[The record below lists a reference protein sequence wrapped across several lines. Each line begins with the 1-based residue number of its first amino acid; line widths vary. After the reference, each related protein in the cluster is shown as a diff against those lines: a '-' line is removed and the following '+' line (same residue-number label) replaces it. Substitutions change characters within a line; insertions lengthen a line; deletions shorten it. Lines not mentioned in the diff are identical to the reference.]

1 MRYYTSEKHFRK
13 KFDAANRSHS
23 FQAATR
29 EEFLVWQ
36 DSLRKKLCELL
47 GTTQMEKCLPQP
59 ELVETVACDGYVRKK
74 MLIHTEPEVIMPFYV
89 LIPDD
94 LKEGEKRTAL
104 IACHGHGSNGKEAVV
119 GLREKEGVA
128 NTIDIHNYN
137 YGEEFVKKGYIVFA
151 ADARGFGERREIDLQ
166 GDEEEKYLS
175 SSCRGLS
182 HLALPLG
189 QTVAGMWAW
198 DLMRLAD
205 YIMTCDFVNG
215 HLTCVG
221 LSGGGLQTLYFSA
234 LDSRVEC
241 AVISGYFYGAGES
254 LVTMFQNCDCN
265 FVPNLWKTADIG
277 DIGALIAPR
286 PLLIETGN
294 IDPLNGSSGL
304 DNVWP
309 QVEKVRNAMKL
320 WNSEENLYHD
330 IFEGPHMWHGDYA
343 YDWVITHVPPKQ

>member
-1 MRYYTSEKHFRK
+1 MRYYTSEKHFLK
-13 KFDAANRSHS
+13 KFHS
-23 FQAATR
+23 AYRTHTFQAATK
-29 EEFLVWQ
+29 EEFLIWQ
-36 DSLRKKLCELL
+36 DSLPQKLRELL
-47 GTTQMEKCLPQP
+47 GITQMEKCLPQP

-74 MLIHTEPEVIMPFYV
+74 MLIHTEPDVIMPFYV

-128 NTIDIHNYN
+128 NTINVHNYN

-151 ADARGFGERREIDLQ
+151 ADARGFGERREIELQ

-175 SSCRGLS
+175 SSCRGLA

-189 QTVAGMWAW
+189 QTIAGMWTW

-205 YIMTCDFVNG
+205 YILTCDFVNG

-234 LDSRVEC
+234 LDPRVEC
-241 AVISGYFYGAGES
+241 AVISGYF
-254 LVTMFQNCDCN
+254 
-265 FVPNLWKTADIG
+265 
-277 DIGALIAPR
+277 
-286 PLLIETGN
+286 
-294 IDPLNGSSGL
+294 
-304 DNVWP
+304 
-309 QVEKVRNAMKL
+309 
-320 WNSEENLYHD
+320 
-330 IFEGPHMWHGDYA
+330 
-343 YDWVITHVPPKQ
+343 